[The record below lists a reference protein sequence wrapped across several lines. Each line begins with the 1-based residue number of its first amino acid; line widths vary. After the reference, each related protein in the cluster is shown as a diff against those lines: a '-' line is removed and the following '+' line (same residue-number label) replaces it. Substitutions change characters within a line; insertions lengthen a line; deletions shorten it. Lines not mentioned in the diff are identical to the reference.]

1 MQFRCYVK
9 ILPGEF
15 WFGTTFLCSKSTG
28 AGMRALNF
36 SVLIANN
43 NISKSNLARFDLAHA
58 IFDLAGGILIIQKVL
73 TRS

>member
-1 MQFRCYVK
+1 MSKSYLVN
-9 ILPGEF
+9 
-15 WFGTTFLCSKSTG
+15 FGLALHFCSKSTG
-28 AGMRALNF
+28 AGMQALNS